1 MKRAVPILKNKYFLT
16 FLAFVVW
23 VAFFDRND
31 FYSQYTSRQ
40 KLNKLIEDKM
50 YYENEII
57 KNRKDLYHLTTNP
70 KNLEK
75 FAREKY
81 LMKKDNEDIFVFVQE
96 KQEKE
101 AKN

>member
-1 MKRAVPILKNKYFLT
+1 MKRAIPVLKNKYFLT

-40 KLNKLIEDKM
+40 KLAKLIEDKR
-50 YYENEII
+50 YYEEEII
-57 KNRKDLYHLTTNP
+57 KNRRDLYHLTTNP
-70 KNLEK
+70 RNLEK

-81 LMKKDNEDIFVFVQE
+81 LMKKDNEDLFVFVAE
-96 KQEKE
+96 GPKE
-101 AKN
+101 AAVN